1 MALHNLENWRSTI
14 DGLHLGARLLG
25 VIQQLT
31 QPPQPAYLELGLELT
46 PRGLVSGVL
55 PGVGQILLDFAA
67 GSLVIATPRAP
78 NKIFPLQGTTQAKVF
93 EALFTDLS
101 QTALAAQLP
110 PGEDLFQRVSAGVSA
125 RGGRYKSLQKQR
137 VMDEGPLAI
146 DPEVARQYLKSLQVV
161 FDGTARFRAR
171 LSGLQTPLVVWP
183 DHFDLSMLWFSG
195 HEIDESQPHLN
206 FGFAPHSPGLDF
218 PYLYAYAYP
227 YPDRY
232 QPPEMPEGAVWH
244 TQGWTGAVLP
254 LEVVAADLDPVHLIE
269 LDLRNIYSRLLV
281 LLSG

>member
-14 DGLHLGARLLG
+14 DGLHQGARLLG

-46 PRGLVSGVL
+46 PRGLVSGEL
-55 PGVGQILLDFAA
+55 PEGGRILLDFAA
-67 GSLVIATPRAP
+67 GSLVSSAP
-78 NKIFPLQGTTQAKVF
+78 NAPNTIFPLNGTTQAKVF
-93 EALFTDLS
+93 EALFADLS

-110 PGEDLFQRVSAGVSA
+110 PGEDLFERVSAGVRA
-125 RGGRYKSLQKQR
+125 RGGRYKPLQKQR
-137 VMDEGPLAI
+137 VMDDTPVAI
-146 DPEVARQYLKSLQVV
+146 DPEVARQYLNSLQVV
-161 FDGTARFRAR
+161 FDGIARFRAR
-171 LSGLQTPLVVWP
+171 LSGLQIPLLVWP

-195 HEIDESQPHLN
+195 TEINESQPHLN
-206 FGFAPHSPGLDF
+206 FGFAPDSPGLEF

-232 QPPEMPEGAVWH
+232 QPPELPEGAVWH

-254 LEVVAADLDPVHLIE
+254 LEVVAADPDPVHLIE

>member
-1 MALHNLENWRSTI
+1 
-14 DGLHLGARLLG
+14 
-25 VIQQLT
+25 
-31 QPPQPAYLELGLELT
+31 
-46 PRGLVSGVL
+46 
-55 PGVGQILLDFAA
+55 
-67 GSLVIATPRAP
+67 
-78 NKIFPLQGTTQAKVF
+78 
-93 EALFTDLS
+93 
-101 QTALAAQLP
+101 
-110 PGEDLFQRVSAGVSA
+110 
-125 RGGRYKSLQKQR
+125 
-137 VMDEGPLAI
+137 
-146 DPEVARQYLKSLQVV
+146 
-161 FDGTARFRAR
+161 
-171 LSGLQTPLVVWP
+171 
-183 DHFDLSMLWFSG
+183 MLWFSG